1 MNQCERILKYLDEH
15 GSITRAEAMS
25 ECGIA
30 NFTARVSD
38 LRRDGVA
45 LDVETA
51 HRRTATARPCGLR
64 DTGGKNEYL

>member
-45 LDVETA
+45 LDVETVDTEEPL
-51 HRRTATARPCGLR
+51 RRYRAVC
-64 DTGGKNEYL
+64 EI